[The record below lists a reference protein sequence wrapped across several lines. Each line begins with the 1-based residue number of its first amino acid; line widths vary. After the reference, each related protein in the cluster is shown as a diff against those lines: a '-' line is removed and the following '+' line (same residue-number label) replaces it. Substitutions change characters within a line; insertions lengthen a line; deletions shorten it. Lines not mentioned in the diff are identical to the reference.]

1 MGLLFSI
8 RGDFCQNVG
17 HFRIFSYPH
26 HSQHV
31 FLLIDGLDQM
41 NPNAP
46 ATDLKNQMVG
56 LLQAV
61 SYLKG
66 NAL

>member
-1 MGLLFSI
+1 MLNISI
-8 RGDFCQNVG
+8 TQNEVK
-17 HFRIFSYPH
+17 HFFN
-26 HSQHV
+26 
-31 FLLIDGLDQM
+31 IDGLDHM

-66 NAL
+66 TSETFANLVLFTNTIHLL